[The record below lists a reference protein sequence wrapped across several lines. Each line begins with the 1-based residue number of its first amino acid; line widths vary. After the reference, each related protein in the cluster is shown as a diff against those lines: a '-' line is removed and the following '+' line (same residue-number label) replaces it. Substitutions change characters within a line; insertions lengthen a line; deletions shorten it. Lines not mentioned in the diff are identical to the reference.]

1 MQYILLGGS
10 NTRRL
15 CDFIFG
21 IIHLYTLIVLYAAYL
36 TSFDLCMFMYVYM
49 HTQYVWSNVAESLG
63 KLYVHA

>member
-21 IIHLYTLIVLYAAYL
+21 IIHLYTPIVLYAAYL
-36 TSFDLCMFMYVYM
+36 TCFDLYTYDTYMHVYVCIYVYSIC
-49 HTQYVWSNVAESLG
+49 VI
-63 KLYVHA
+63 

>member
-36 TSFDLCMFMYVYM
+36 TCFDLHICMFMYVYM
-49 HTQYVWSNVAESLG
+49 YTQYV
-63 KLYVHA
+63 